1 MQFVAGFNLDLT
13 FFIIKKKLLRLE
25 EFRKKTFQL
34 IDPVSN

>member
-25 EFRKKTFQL
+25 EFRKKNL
-34 IDPVSN
+34 SIN